1 VGPVTSAP
9 VAVMVRLN
17 EIEVEKRPV
26 PEPGP
31 GQVLVEVS
39 AVGVCGSDVHWFT
52 EGRIG
57 ELVVDGPLVLG
68 HEAAGVVRKLGPGVS
83 RLSIGQRVAL
93 EPGVPCRR
101 CRACRSGQYN
111 LCPDI
116 RFFATPPIDGAFA
129 RYVVHDEDFAYPLP
143 DHVSDDA
150 GALLEPLSVG
160 IWATWKAGIGVG
172 DRVLVTGAGPIGL
185 VATAV
190 ARAAGAVEVVVT
202 DTQPARLPLAKK
214 MGATSV
220 VDVSGTAGAGPAQHG
235 LGTSD
240 PASGGRG
247 PLAGLEADVL
257 IECSGAAV
265 ALESGLRGLRGG
277 ARAVVVGMS
286 SEIHTP
292 LPLSLVQRKEI
303 ELTGTFRYANT
314 YPAAIALASSGE
326 VQLDELVT
334 GHYGLDQVEAA
345 LLAGRRDP
353 LAVKPVVLPGR

>member
-1 VGPVTSAP
+1 M
-9 VAVMVRLN
+9 AVMVQLGQ
-17 EIEVEKRPV
+17 IEVEERPV

-31 GQVLVEVS
+31 GQVLIEVS

-68 HEAAGVVRKLGPGVS
+68 HEAAGVVTKLGPGVS
-83 RLSIGQRVAL
+83 RLSVGQRVAL

-116 RFFATPPIDGAFA
+116 RFFATPPVDGAFA

-160 IWATWKAGIGVG
+160 IWASRKAGIGVG
-172 DRVLVTGAGPIGL
+172 DRVIVTGAGPIGL

-190 ARAAGAVEVVVT
+190 ARTAGAVEVIVS
-202 DTQPARLPLAKK
+202 DTQPARLPLAEE

-220 VDVSGTAGAGPAQHG
+220 IDVSGAPETGGP
-235 LGTSD
+235 
-240 PASGGRG
+240 G
-247 PLAGLEADVL
+247 PLIGLEADVL
-257 IECSGAAV
+257 IECSGAAA

-286 SEIHTP
+286 SESHP
-292 LPLSLVQRKEI
+292 PVPLSLVQRKEI

-314 YPAAIALASSGE
+314 YPAAIALASSGA
-326 VQLDELVT
+326 VRLDRLVT
-334 GHYGLDQVEAA
+334 GHYGLAQVEAA